1 MNAETERIE
10 EFIRTNPEVA
20 KAIAVISLA
29 RRHPYKTLEDINK
42 AHKKIVMFGTMIR
55 DLWETADKFV
65 KGMIHTYLK
74 DLNDEFISSIPS
86 TCYLFGSGFLVSL
99 LREENGEIKYDN
111 CPDNIREDIR
121 QVVED
126 ALDRLELYALITCL
140 LGYGTDTPY
149 EVIRILK
156 D

>member
-10 EFIRTNPEVA
+10 EFIRTNPEMA
-20 KAIAVISLA
+20 KSITIISLA

-55 DLWETADKFV
+55 NLWETADKFV
-65 KGMIHTYLK
+65 KDMIHTYLK
-74 DLNDEFISSIPS
+74 NLDDEFISTIPS

-99 LREENGEIKYDN
+99 LYEENGEIKYDN
-111 CPDNIREDIR
+111 CPDSIREDVR

-126 ALDRLELYALITCL
+126 ALDKLELYALIVHL
-140 LGYGTDTPY
+140 LGYGTDIPY
-149 EVIRILK
+149 EVIRILRE
-156 D
+156 